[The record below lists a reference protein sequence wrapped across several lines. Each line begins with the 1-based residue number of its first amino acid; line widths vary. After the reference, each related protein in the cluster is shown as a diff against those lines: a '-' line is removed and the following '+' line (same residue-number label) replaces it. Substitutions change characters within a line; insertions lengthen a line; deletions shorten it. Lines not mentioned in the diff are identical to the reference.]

1 MSGWFKTFAF
11 IEDGGKR
18 RFNFINVGGVF
29 GVSFALLFAGF
40 QFAFDQPPAGIS
52 KKVDKKIITNGVTVK
67 SDLPTQTSSNLP
79 IQDANSINPNEKI
92 VPRNSN
98 SPIKISYRAKQ
109 VLVRTDIKDLK
120 KGLPTGSN
128 IIGKLLS
135 AIDSRDLSGPIKVL
149 LPYGASFKGE
159 QFIEKNSL
167 LIGRASYSGK
177 GERIFLSFDKAITPS
192 GEEKSIMATALDS
205 ADYANGLIGEVHSET
220 TMRVAG
226 TLGLTMISSMTDVLT
241 EKTAHGEFGSTTP
254 NSTMKNAV
262 LQGVSKVSEMEA
274 GRQAEAM
281 AQTPPYVT
289 LEAGADLI
297 ISLNSSFGLENE

>member
-1 MSGWFKTFAF
+1 M
-11 IEDGGKR
+11 
-18 RFNFINVGGVF
+18 
-29 GVSFALLFAGF
+29 SFALLFSGF

-52 KKVDKKIITNGVTVK
+52 KKVDKKIINNEVAAK
-67 SDLPTQTSSNLP
+67 SDLPAQSSSNVPVLE
-79 IQDANSINPNEKI
+79 ASNLNSSEK
-92 VPRNSN
+92 VLARNS
-98 SPIKISYRAKQ
+98 SRPIKLSYRAKQ
-109 VLVRTDIKDLK
+109 VLVRTDAKDSK

-135 AIDSRDLSGPIKVL
+135 AIDSRDLNGPIKVL

-192 GEEKSIMATALDS
+192 GEEKSIMATAIDS

-226 TLGLTMISSMTDVLT
+226 TLGLTMISSMSDVLT

-254 NSTMKNAV
+254 NATMKNAV

>member
-1 MSGWFKTFAF
+1 M
-11 IEDGGKR
+11 
-18 RFNFINVGGVF
+18 F
-29 GVSFALLFAGF
+29 GLTFAGF
-40 QFAFDQPPAGIS
+40 HLVFDQPPVGTS
-52 KKVDKKIITNGVTVK
+52 KKVDKKIISDGIAVK
-67 SDLPTQTSSNLP
+67 TEKPNQQSGNVPVHEASSLNSNKKAVNRSTS
-79 IQDANSINPNEKI
+79 NSIKL
-92 VPRNSN
+92 
-98 SPIKISYRAKQ
+98 SYRAKQ
-109 VLVRTDIKDLK
+109 VLERTDAKESK

-135 AIDSRDLSGPIKVL
+135 AIDSRDLNGPIKVL

-167 LIGRASYSGK
+167 LIGKASYSGK
-177 GERIFLSFDKAITPS
+177 GDRIFLSFDKAIMPS

-205 ADYANGLIGEVHSET
+205 EDYSNGLIGEVHSET

-226 TLGLTMISSMTDVLT
+226 TLGLTMISSMSDVLT

-254 NSTMKNAV
+254 NATMKNAV
-262 LQGVSKVSEMEA
+262 LQGVSKVSELEA

-281 AQTPPYVT
+281 AQTPPYIT

>member
-177 GERIFLSFDKAITPS
+177 RRTNF
-192 GEEKSIMATALDS
+192 
-205 ADYANGLIGEVHSET
+205 
-220 TMRVAG
+220 
-226 TLGLTMISSMTDVLT
+226 
-241 EKTAHGEFGSTTP
+241 
-254 NSTMKNAV
+254 
-262 LQGVSKVSEMEA
+262 SK
-274 GRQAEAM
+274 
-281 AQTPPYVT
+281 
-289 LEAGADLI
+289 L
-297 ISLNSSFGLENE
+297 